1 MSINFIG
8 KIGRGFGYGY
18 KVVRKIGEE
27 TYAPYFE
34 YFLRGGG
41 GGTVVPENST
51 PDFLRRLVKTKITYR
66 IHEKARLRHRRLTRT
81 MHQPEQIYLAGF
93 HLWKDIDYAQERL
106 QQLKTFS
113 PELELVV
120 VKCSWSQ
127 PIAADDETVVVKS
140 FTPLVELKP
149 QEVVHGEGESEDEV
163 E

>member
-8 KIGRGFGYGY
+8 KVNRGSGYGY
-18 KVVRKIGEE
+18 KVVRKIDEN

-41 GGTVVPENST
+41 GGTIVPENPS
-51 PDFLRRLVKTKITYR
+51 PEFLKRLVKTKITYQ
-66 IHEKARLRHRRLTRT
+66 IYEKARLRHRRLSRT

-93 HLWKDIDYAQERL
+93 HLWKDIGYAYERL
-106 QQLKTFS
+106 QVLQS
-113 PELELVV
+113 VNPELDLVL

-149 QEVVHGEGESEDEV
+149 QEVVHAEEEV
-163 E
+163 D